1 MLLEVLKRPLMALE
15 WGVCEPSRKT
25 AVEKE
30 PVVLFLPQVL
40 GICPGSSALAPMQG
54 REAKS
59 SSFAGTSTGDK
70 ELSVA
75 ELNSR
80 IGSGCKN
87 SV

>member
-40 GICPGSSALAPMQG
+40 GICPGSSALAPMG
-54 REAKS
+54 WLIS
-59 SSFAGTSTGDK
+59 LSFK
-70 ELSVA
+70 
-75 ELNSR
+75 NQPCWWQR
-80 IGSGCKN
+80 IR
-87 SV
+87 